1 MSIDISASCDGI
13 HLRVAG
19 ELTIHTATE
28 TWAVLTEA
36 LTASPDVSIA
46 LDEVTEFDTVGL
58 QLLLCARRAPQAN
71 VQITSLS
78 PSVARVIEL
87 ANVGHVLKSK
97 PSAIP

>member
-19 ELTIHTATE
+19 GRPHGHGNLG
-28 TWAVLTEA
+28 VLTEA

-58 QLLLCARRAPQAN
+58 QLLLCPPRPSRQRARDHLAIAIRRA
-71 VQITSLS
+71 
-78 PSVARVIEL
+78 RD
-87 ANVGHVLKSK
+87 
-97 PSAIP
+97 